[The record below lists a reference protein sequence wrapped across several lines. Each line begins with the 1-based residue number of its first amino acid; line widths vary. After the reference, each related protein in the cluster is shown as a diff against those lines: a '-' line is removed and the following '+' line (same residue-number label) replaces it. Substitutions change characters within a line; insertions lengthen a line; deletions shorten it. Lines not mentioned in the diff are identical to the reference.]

1 MMVQCFTQLRDQEIC
16 YIFLGAND
24 FQIMHF
30 LTIRLSHFSVASQL
44 QICMRLSI
52 AQKCLLLIDQVTT
65 STSGKLLASNHKF
78 VAAILLGRGEE
89 RDGEGGRVK
98 LDPISQATPFT
109 QNLSWPMQDWVEGE
123 MFVSTRLHGSS
134 SR

>member
-30 LTIRLSHFSVASQL
+30 LTICLSHFSVASQL

-52 AQKCLLLIDQVTT
+52 AQKCLLLIGQVTT

-78 VAAILLGRGEE
+78 VAAILLERGDE
-89 RDGEGGRVK
+89 RDGRRGG
-98 LDPISQATPFT
+98 
-109 QNLSWPMQDWVEGE
+109 E
-123 MFVSTRLHGSS
+123 
-134 SR
+134 